1 MKPEPQV
8 RERLGPQLRGRVGNE
23 VGEVEHN
30 DEHAEPRHEQVL
42 NRLEDALA
50 AVVPHA
56 EYDAIAVAFRE
67 QIQLSFRFG
76 FVGLF
81 SDARDP
87 RFL

>member
-1 MKPEPQV
+1 MKPKPQV

-56 EYDAIAVAFRE
+56 EYDSITVALFE
-67 QIQLSFRFG
+67 QLQLALRLG
-76 FVGLF
+76 FVGLL
-81 SDARDP
+81 SDARDS